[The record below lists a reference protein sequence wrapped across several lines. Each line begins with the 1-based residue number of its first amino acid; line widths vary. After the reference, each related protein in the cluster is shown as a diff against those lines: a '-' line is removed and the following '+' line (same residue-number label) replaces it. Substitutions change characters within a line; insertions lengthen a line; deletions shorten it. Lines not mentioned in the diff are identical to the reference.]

1 MPELVR
7 QHPCRQFVTIALL
20 YHLQGHGRLPIPETH
35 HFSSQQPRHHQQGHL
50 YRQCASDD
58 VENNATPEQ
67 TPSRHRRYE
76 ALGYPNFGM
85 TTGGASVKPRISQNG
100 PEDEGDGSSAKPNI
114 PRNVWALMNGQE
126 RGQKIGPTFK
136 CDSGLLRQA

>member
-1 MPELVR
+1 MVGVSVS
-7 QHPCRQFVTIALL
+7 CI
-20 YHLQGHGRLPIPETH
+20 
-35 HFSSQQPRHHQQGHL
+35 HFTSQQPRHHQQGHL
-50 YRQCASDD
+50 YRQSASDD

-67 TPSRHRRYE
+67 TPSRHRRCE
-76 ALGYPNFGM
+76 ALDYPNFDM

-126 RGQKIGPTFK
+126 RGQKRTHF
-136 CDSGLLRQA
+136 